1 MATISPRPLLLN
13 LSNESVDDA
22 LNLLKDSEEQEE
34 NQKREIKRLFTEA
47 LLDDKSGMYKKPL
60 YVSNK
65 STDLHIGTKSH
76 QDTAYSL
83 IVNTSD
89 DGNKHVTVFLGKGER
104 AVKTKM
110 KVQAQMKRSVLERL
124 VTASNRAAVAS
135 RQKGK
140 SSSTSK
146 NTTNWTHP
154 DIVQPVILL
163 PKDQLWIGC
172 AEQEISDD
180 ATFDRDAAGKDDDP
194 DRLSLL
200 VDTAYAKPEPF
211 VLSLDK
217 PSGGTDQKTLKVS
230 LHDTPKEIIDVITQK
245 SDSFDHPR
253 PPPVRW
259 TRSHVN
265 LDAAGN
271 YMLAWTTPFPIGDEV
286 DAVMSQERIESLLTQ
301 VRKFVREC
309 IHSYLTPPTHNNN
322 NNNNNN
328 KK

>member
-1 MATISPRPLLLN
+1 M
-13 LSNESVDDA
+13 
-22 LNLLKDSEEQEE
+22 
-34 NQKREIKRLFTEA
+34 
-47 LLDDKSGMYKKPL
+47 
-60 YVSNK
+60 
-65 STDLHIGTKSH
+65 
-76 QDTAYSL
+76 
-83 IVNTSD
+83 
-89 DGNKHVTVFLGKGER
+89 
-104 AVKTKM
+104 
-110 KVQAQMKRSVLERL
+110 
-124 VTASNRAAVAS
+124 
-135 RQKGK
+135 
-140 SSSTSK
+140 
-146 NTTNWTHP
+146 
-154 DIVQPVILL
+154 
-163 PKDQLWIGC
+163 
-172 AEQEISDD
+172 
-180 ATFDRDAAGKDDDP
+180 
-194 DRLSLL
+194 
-200 VDTAYAKPEPF
+200 DTAYAKPEPF

-309 IHSYLTPPTHNNN
+309 VHSYLTPPTHNNN

-328 KK
+328 NKK